1 VDHTQTMLDPTVR
14 RLRLVRADQRWQ
26 LEWRPGDERQL
37 LERLR
42 ELSEAPG
49 APLDRFD
56 IALIRTQIA
65 RQNASPAPA
74 PLKPGLHPAD

>member
-1 VDHTQTMLDPTVR
+1 MR
-14 RLRLVRADQRWQ
+14 RLRLVRGHHRWEI
-26 LEWRPGDERQL
+26 EWRPGDHRAL
-37 LERLR
+37 LERIR

-49 APLDRFD
+49 APLDHFE

-65 RQNASPAPA
+65 RQNATPPPG